1 MTEHTSEKKSE
12 STSLSRSILFV
23 GGGTAGHVNPLLAV
37 LAAVQKIDPSVSC
50 HYVGLSS
57 DLQSASIQSSS
68 LSFHKYQLHSGKLN
82 RFLTW
87 KHFSQAFWFAV
98 GVIEANRLVKRIK
111 PQVVFAKGGY
121 VSLPIVIAASWQHV
135 PIYCHETDVRPGLA
149 NRLIAKRAKQIFTA
163 FPVENYPQFP
173 TAKLLYCGQP
183 VRAEFYH
190 PATLPI
196 SLEGK
201 EVLLDRPLLTVIGGS
216 QGARRLNELVQS
228 LWMELLARVSLVHIC
243 GSRDWSELQQKREQ
257 LPLPLKERLYLV
269 PYIQEQLPAIF
280 QNSQLIIS
288 RAGGTIAE
296 LAAVAKPTI
305 LLPLSSAAQDHQTAN
320 AQMFAQKGAALV
332 LSENQI
338 KASDLLEAIWKIIDS
353 PLLQTKMK
361 KAIAQFDQP
370 HSAEKMAQVLL
381 S

>member
-1 MTEHTSEKKSE
+1 MIKSTP
-12 STSLSRSILFV
+12 SSKSRSILFV
-23 GGGTAGHVNPLLAV
+23 GGGTAGHINPLLAV
-37 LAAVQKIDPSVSC
+37 LTAVQKMDPGVVC

-57 DLQSASIQSSS
+57 DLQSASIQSSP
-68 LSFHKYQLHSGKLN
+68 LSFYKYSIHSGKLN

-87 KHFSQAFWFAV
+87 KHFGQAYWFVV
-98 GVIEANRLVKRIK
+98 GLVEANRLVRHIR
-111 PQVVFAKGGY
+111 PTVVFAKGGY
-121 VSLPIVIAASWQHV
+121 VSLPIVIAANWRHI

-163 FPVENYPQFP
+163 FPIENYPQFP
-173 TAKLLYCGQP
+173 AVKLLYCGQP
-183 VRAEFYH
+183 VRAEFYQ
-190 PATLPI
+190 ATTPPI
-196 SLEGK
+196 FLDEK

-228 LWMELLARVSLVHIC
+228 IWLELLERVSLVHIC
-243 GSRDWSELQQKREQ
+243 GNRDWIKLQRESEQ
-257 LPLPLKERLYLV
+257 LPPPLRERLYLA
-269 PYIQEQLPAIF
+269 PYIQEQLPAVF
-280 QNSQLIIS
+280 QHSQLIIS

-305 LLPLSSAAQDHQTAN
+305 LLPLSSAAQNHQAAN
-320 AQMFAQKGAALV
+320 AQMFAQKEAALV
-332 LSENQI
+332 LSENKI
-338 KASDLLEAIWKIIDS
+338 KASDLLEAIWKVIDS

-381 S
+381 SQFNNL